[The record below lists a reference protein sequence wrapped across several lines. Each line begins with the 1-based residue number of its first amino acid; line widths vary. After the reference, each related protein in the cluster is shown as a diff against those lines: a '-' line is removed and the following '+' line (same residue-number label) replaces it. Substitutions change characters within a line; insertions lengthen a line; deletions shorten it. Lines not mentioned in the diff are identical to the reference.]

1 MDSLPRGATFK
12 RIKTLWEIGLH
23 VAGDPAARHTGNRE
37 MYIAVGSGSEKNFKP
52 SLRMATGSPLLAHAI
67 ARDELDVA
75 IINPSSLLTQ
85 AYRGSGLFA
94 EPLPVRVL
102 ASYPS
107 WDRFVIL
114 VHPRT
119 GITSM
124 AQLMQLGRPLRI
136 SIRKDP
142 AHATRILIDQILAR
156 CGISLTDIESN
167 GGSFHMIESPSDKDR
182 LKGLRDGT
190 IDAVFDEG
198 ISTWF
203 EPALAAGLE
212 PITLD
217 EPVLS
222 GLEQIGWRRAI
233 IPAERFPS
241 LKIDHVCLDFG
252 GWPLYTR
259 ASLPE
264 EQAYLICA
272 ALKEREAFIPW
283 DERDYTGLAQ
293 LGRDTEATPLDVPL
307 HPGAERWYREQ
318 RESGSAEPGA
328 DSKEANGG

>member
-1 MDSLPRGATFK
+1 MEGLPKGASFK
-12 RIKTLWEIGLH
+12 RFKTLWEIGLH
-23 VAGDPAARHTGNRE
+23 VAADPSVRRTGNRE
-37 MYIAVGSGSEKNFKP
+37 MYIAVGNGSGKNFKA

-85 AYRGSGLFA
+85 AYRGTGIFP

-107 WDRFVIL
+107 WDRFVVLI
-114 VHPRT
+114 HPRT
-119 GITSM
+119 GITSLE
-124 AQLMQLGRPLRI
+124 QLKQPGKPVRI

-142 AHATRILIDQILAR
+142 AHSTRILIDQLLAEY
-156 CGISLTDIESN
+156 GTTLKNIESN
-167 GGSFHMIESPSDKDR
+167 GVSFHMIDRPSDVDR
-182 LKGLRDGT
+182 LNGLRDGT

-203 EPALAAGLE
+203 EPALAAGLK
-212 PITLD
+212 PITID
-217 EPVLS
+217 ETALI
-222 GLEQIGWRRAI
+222 GLEKIGWRRAL
-233 IPAERFPS
+233 IPAGRYPS
-241 LKIDHVCLDFG
+241 LTSDHICLDFG

-264 EQAYLICA
+264 EQAYLICS
-272 ALKEREAFIPW
+272 ALKEREALIPW
-283 DERDYTGLAQ
+283 DEHDYEGLAQ
-293 LGRDTEATPLDVPL
+293 LGQDTEATPLDVPL

-318 RESGSAEPGA
+318 RETIGV
-328 DSKEANGG
+328 